1 MCLQYNKWMEINEL
15 EPLTAATEYYV
26 IVVNDVKTK
35 QLFLYNPVI
44 IEHLNLNGLYK
55 MDPIS
60 HCVKLS
66 QWTFVLDTSG
76 ILNAVKC

>member
-1 MCLQYNKWMEINEL
+1 MRLHCNKWMEINVL
-15 EPLTAATEYYV
+15 EPHFKAQNI